1 MLARMPSRP
10 SDTMLPPLRRARR
23 RDWGRLVARVLC
35 VLFAVL
41 GLVPVGVGLLIRTS
55 WARGIAT
62 RETQNIVRG
71 LGIDARYDLELRL
84 WPLSVTLRNVRV
96 ASSDRGAPL
105 LESTRISARPKIF
118 GLLAGK
124 VVIDE
129 IEVLRP
135 KVRVVLRDG
144 KLQNLALDLPASKD
158 DGKPTK
164 APFSVVSASEGEVD
178 VDVDG
183 VHFHAREIDADV
195 TTDDDGRGGTAF
207 EVAVRVA
214 EARSRMI
221 RQLPAPTNKAEAER
235 LRDFAVDED
244 TLCRIDGRAR
254 IEKARV
260 LVRRLT
266 AYGAADLDGADDT
279 ALGCD
284 VSREDKRFV
293 DVELGH
299 LSVGLPKDGKSTP
312 SLDGH
317 VKVRAPLALA
327 MRAPG
332 APLLDGWVQVDA
344 EMRFDAQ
351 TVLPD
356 VNGRI
361 EGHDL
366 RADKFSFARTLTSD
380 VLVRRSVVTSPLT
393 RVEIADGIAEIRD
406 VEVRPLEKGIP
417 AKAQFDAHGVDFN
430 RMIRDFHVSAH
441 PHVTWSLDE
450 VHAHDIKG
458 TLDPLFMDGDLRA
471 STSNFA
477 VFAGPADDKAS
488 TRATGVSQGNIAG
501 KLAIRPWALEFHAC
515 TVTAP
520 RSRVEGVFVSIG
532 YTNIL
537 KVDIAGSRIDL
548 ADLTPLGSI
557 PIRGNAEA
565 SVHVTG
571 TLGDPHL
578 VGEAKID
585 DFVLGD
591 IPFGNVTQAH
601 AALEG
606 VVLTLTEVHG
616 QKGKSTFEMP
626 TARLDFG
633 GAANMQLDAQVT
645 SRSLDLRDF
654 FAMFHLDED
663 PRFEQI
669 GATLATSA
677 RVHLALGGPEDK
689 CGGGFLDV
697 HATTDARNVDLLG
710 EKFEEGHAD
719 FDYRWADRNAGI
731 EGAEVEVR
739 SLSLTKVKKEGRAP
753 LGAVLGSAVVHR
765 GGELR
770 GSLVL
775 QSFPLGRA
783 DLLGKAA
790 SSLEGTVSGLARIGG
805 TVSAFEIDA
814 DLGATPVRVQGVP
827 FGASD
832 LHVRMT
838 QKPQPRKAVGKTGCG
853 APIGAPFDRDAYLA
867 DTSEQGAYEV
877 DGALFGK
884 QVRLDHVVVTRQK
897 SPVVTGHIELA
908 KLDVAPI
915 GAIMALRDLAA
926 RPDEAEGQPG
936 AALGGEISGELV
948 MDRVATDDL
957 ARARAR
963 FTPKTVRFTRGA
975 QKIEMRPTQEALT
988 VGGDE
993 LRVPPVTFDL
1003 VAANSLKGVFQ
1014 VKGAVT
1020 KLTRGGDL
1028 AIDAELSPIDLG
1040 ILVGVVPRIT
1050 RAVGTLGGA
1059 VRLKGKIAAPEFDGR
1074 MSVRG
1079 GELSFKGMPGSLTD
1093 VEIDAE
1099 ADENEAR
1106 ITRGVGKFLGG
1117 DLTVTGHL
1125 PIKNGSLG
1133 IASATITGRQL
1144 SLEPASGVKTTVDTA
1159 LEVTINPQAT
1169 TPAGRLPFIGGSVDI
1184 TAFEYS
1190 LPITLNLNGLKG
1202 GAQRTVVDAYDP
1214 SLDAVTLG
1222 IDVRSRAPLR
1232 IRNNLVE
1239 AQLQIDPRGL
1249 RVSGTNQR
1257 YGIRGEMVTL
1267 PGGRF
1272 RVFANDFE
1280 LQKGTIR
1287 FDDPTRVAPH
1297 VDITATTEYRRYAS
1311 SFAQGAG
1318 GAGAAGGAAGG
1329 GGGTISSGGS
1339 GGNLWR
1345 IAMHAYGDT
1354 DDLRVDMTSDPALSR
1369 EDIFFLLTIGLTRAE
1384 VDQVRAGSVYA
1395 SAAFEAIGTVS
1406 GADRAVKTA
1415 IPVIDDFRFGS
1426 AYSARTGRTE
1436 PQVTLGRRLGDNLRA
1451 NVSTGLTEDRQ
1462 LRANV
1467 ELRLSRPLS
1476 VQASYDNISVVSSGS
1491 IGNFGLD
1498 FRWRLE
1504 FN

>member
-1 MLARMPSRP
+1 MENRG

-41 GLVPVGVGLLIRTS
+41 GLVPVGVGLLVRTS
-55 WARGIAT
+55 WARGLAT
-62 RETQNIVRG
+62 SETQKIVRG
-71 LGIDARYDLELRL
+71 LGVDARYDLELRL

-96 ASSDRGAPL
+96 ASSDGGTPL

-129 IEVLRP
+129 IEVQQP

-144 KLQNLALDLPASKD
+144 KLQNLKLDLPESKKD
-158 DGKPTK
+158 DKPTK
-164 APFSVVSASEGEVD
+164 APFSVVSTSEAEVD
-178 VDVDG
+178 LDVDG
-183 VHFHAREIDADV
+183 VHVVAREIDADV
-195 TTDDDGRGGTAF
+195 TADDDGRGGTAF

-214 EARSRMI
+214 EARTRMI
-221 RQLPAPTNKAEAER
+221 RKLPEPESKAEASPS
-235 LRDFAVDED
+235 RDFAVDED
-244 TLCRIDGRAR
+244 TFCRLDGRAR
-254 IEKARV
+254 IESSRI
-260 LVRRLT
+260 LVRRLS

-279 ALGCD
+279 NLGCD
-284 VSREDKRFV
+284 VSREDRRYV

-299 LSVGLPKDGKSTP
+299 LAIGLPRTEKASPTI
-312 SLDGH
+312 DGH
-317 VKVRAPLALA
+317 LKVRAPLALG

-344 EMRFDAQ
+344 ELRFDAQ

-356 VNGRI
+356 VVGRI
-361 EGHDL
+361 EAHDV
-366 RADKFSFARTLTSD
+366 RVDKFSFARSLTSD
-380 VLVRRSVVTSPLT
+380 VTVRRSVVTSPLT
-393 RVEIADGIAEIRD
+393 RVEIAEGVAEIRD

-417 AKAQFDAHGVDFN
+417 AKAQFEAHGVNFN
-430 RMIRDFHVSAH
+430 QMMRDFHVSAR
-441 PHVTWSLDE
+441 PHVTWTLDD
-450 VHAHDIKG
+450 VRAKDIKG
-458 TLDPLFMDGDLRA
+458 TLDPLVMDGDLTA
-471 STSNFA
+471 HTTNFA
-477 VFAGPADDKAS
+477 VFAGPADDTAS
-488 TRATGVSQGNIAG
+488 TRATGVREGNIAG
-501 KLAIRPWALEFHAC
+501 KLAIRPWALEFHNCA
-515 TVTAP
+515 VTAP

-532 YTNIL
+532 YRNAL
-537 KVDIAGSRIDL
+537 EVRVGGSSIDL

-557 PIRGNAEA
+557 PISGRAEA
-565 SVHVTG
+565 SVQVTG

-578 VGEAKID
+578 RGDAKIEN
-585 DFVLGD
+585 FVLGD
-591 IPFGNVTQAH
+591 IPFGNVTQGH
-601 AALEG
+601 ASLEG
-606 VVLTLTEVHG
+606 VVLTLDDVRGT
-616 QKGKSTFEMP
+616 KGKSTFEMP

-645 SRSLDLRDF
+645 SRSLDVRDF

-663 PRFEQI
+663 PRFDQI
-669 GATLATSA
+669 GGTLATSA

-697 HATTDARNVDLLG
+697 HATTDAKNIDLLG
-710 EKFEEGHAD
+710 EKFDEGHAD

-731 EGAEVEVR
+731 EGAEIEVR

-753 LGAVLGSAVVHR
+753 LGAVLGSAVIHR
-765 GGELR
+765 GGALR

-827 FGASD
+827 FGGSD

-838 QKPQPRKAVGKTGCG
+838 QKAKPMKVVGKTGCG
-853 APIGAPFDRDAYLA
+853 APIGAPFDRDAYLR

-877 DGALFGK
+877 DGFLFGR
-884 QVRLDHVVVTRQK
+884 QMRLDHVVVTRQK
-897 SPVVTGHIELA
+897 APVVTGHVELA
-908 KLDVAPI
+908 KFDLAPI
-915 GAIMALRDLAA
+915 GRILALRDAAGRPEDTGDGA
-926 RPDEAEGQPG
+926 RPTAE
-936 AALGGEISGELV
+936 LGGEISGDLV
-948 MDRVATDDL
+948 MDRVASDDL
-957 ARARAR
+957 ARAKAR
-963 FTPKTVRFTRGA
+963 FTPKTVRFTRGP
-975 QKIEMRPTQEALT
+975 QRVELRPTQESLVVADDRL
-988 VGGDE
+988 V
-993 LRVPPVTFDL
+993 VPPVTFDL
-1003 VAANSLKGVFQ
+1003 VAGNGLEGRFQ

-1020 KLTRGGDL
+1020 KLTRGGEL
-1028 AIDAELSPIDLG
+1028 AMDAELSPIDLG
-1040 ILVGVVPRIT
+1040 ILVGVAPRVT
-1050 RAVGTLGGA
+1050 RAVGTLSGQ
-1059 VRLKGKIAAPEFDGR
+1059 VRLKGRVSAPEFDGR
-1074 MSVRG
+1074 ARVRG
-1079 GELSFKGMPGSLTD
+1079 GELSFKGVPGSLTD
-1093 VEIDAE
+1093 VEIDVE

-1106 ITRGVGKFLGG
+1106 ITRGLGKFLGG
-1117 DLTVTGHL
+1117 DLSVTGHL

-1133 IASATITGRQL
+1133 VASATITGRQL
-1144 SLEPASGVKTTVDTA
+1144 SLAPVDGVRATVDA
-1159 LEVTINPQAT
+1159 SLEVTVNPQAT
-1169 TPAGRLPFIGGSVDI
+1169 TPAGRLPAVGGSVDI
-1184 TAFEYS
+1184 TSFEYT
-1190 LPITLNLNGLKG
+1190 LPITLNLAGLKG

-1214 SLDAVTLG
+1214 SLDSVTLG

-1257 YGIRGEMVTL
+1257 FGMRGELVTL

-1287 FDDPTRVAPH
+1287 FDDATRIAPH
-1297 VDITATTEYRRYAS
+1297 VDITATTEYRRYGNS
-1311 SFAQGAG
+1311 LQQGAS
-1318 GAGAAGGAAGG
+1318 AGAAGGGTSGAALSTGG
-1329 GGGTISSGGS
+1329 G

-1415 IPVIDDFRFGS
+1415 VPVIDDFRFGS

-1436 PQVTLGRRLGDNLRA
+1436 PQVTLGRRLGENLRA

-1462 LRANV
+1462 LRASV
-1467 ELRLSRPLS
+1467 EWRLSRPLS
-1476 VQASYDNISVVSSGS
+1476 VQLSYDNISTVSSGS
-1491 IGNFGLD
+1491 VGNIGLD

-1504 FN
+1504 FE